1 MKAVDEVEVE
11 EEEEEDRV
19 VVVDGEEVEV
29 EGGCRGE
36 EWGLIVDLLNGDG
49 GEEGG
54 VEEEVAGIG

>member
-1 MKAVDEVEVE
+1 MKAVEEVEVE

-19 VVVDGEEVEV
+19 VVVDG
-29 EGGCRGE
+29 GCRGE
-36 EWGLIVDLLNGDG
+36 EWGLIVDLLDGDG